1 MKKILLI
8 AMAAMM
14 VGVTNAQ
21 VLKSSKG
28 NKEFSAT
35 QRPALMEVK
44 KEKVVKQFPLM
55 QSKYTTTSLNMGQQ
69 LSLSQKAKKTLKAC
83 TPAAAKAA
91 PAKASAL
98 KDSYLALG
106 TNRATNVKDYWTL
119 KTGVNENQAP
129 CLIDVLPL
137 PKALDTLKAIAI
149 PYEQVEDKITIK
161 PTVVAQGEDEEGA
174 YYILLFSGVDE
185 EGNINLTVG
194 EDGKLSTMKGDVIL
208 YGYWDQPE
216 YKYDENDEGEVE
228 LVGYQGYLSIY
239 EGVQYLTEDETPVP
253 EARYEAGCTYYHI
266 GSSTSGY
273 GYIANLA
280 VMPPY
285 VNVPFK
291 NLTTDLAN
299 SWSWSMAQ
307 LSYNESLEDYEEAE
321 VMTDTTFNF
330 SIQSL
335 PEVYS
340 PAKLT
345 ASYAGKAGDP
355 FSWGLPTEYN
365 GGSYDPYIYGGE
377 VTNSM
382 QFSDGT
388 YATLTR
394 ANTDD
399 FGYYYSG
406 SYLTPG
412 KSTADY
418 TISTLISYQGK
429 PAAPLYLTGVRF
441 GVYQL
446 ELKEDFN
453 LKCKIQ
459 KMSFDEEGRVVLGD
473 VLAESEITYD
483 DVNVEDGCF
492 SWTEFYVEDEWG
504 MTETVDHLFVED
516 EFAIVIEGWDNGTF
530 DCYSLIDG
538 CEFGNV
544 ANTYF
549 IETGDEE
556 QHIYHFVSGAGYQHL
571 DIGIYGGWGYLHTED
586 PTDLAFNKDG
596 GSSTI
601 HVDPMLYSTD
611 DETGEPT
618 YSLFVESVTEDGEEA
633 DEIPEWVS
641 VEIANEDY
649 SKDEEGNFIK
659 GIDYDMVVTA
669 EPLPEGVESRTC
681 QIVFMQ
687 TGAKLTVTITQNIE
701 DAGVTGDLNG
711 DKKVD
716 IADAV
721 TVLNI
726 MAAGEY
732 NAAADINGDQKV
744 DIADFVSVLN
754 IMAAQ

>member
-44 KEKVVKQFPLM
+44 KEKAVKQFPLM

-106 TNRATNVKDYWTL
+106 TNRASNVKDYWTL

-137 PKALDTLKAIAI
+137 PEALDSLKAIAI
-149 PYEQVEDKITIK
+149 PYEQAEDKITIK

-239 EGVQYLTEDETPVP
+239 EDVQYLTEDETPVP

-285 VNVPFK
+285 VTVPFE
-291 NLTTDLAN
+291 NLTTDLAD

-377 VTNSM
+377 VTYSM

-399 FGYYYSG
+399 FGHYYSG

-418 TISTLISYQGK
+418 TMSTLISYQGK
-429 PAAPLYLTGVRF
+429 PAAPLYITGVRF
-441 GVYQL
+441 SVYQL
-446 ELKEDFN
+446 ELQEDFN

-473 VLAESEITYD
+473 VLAESEITYE
-483 DVNVEDGCF
+483 DVNAEDGCF
-492 SWTEFYVEDEWG
+492 SWNEFYVEDEWG

-530 DCYSLIDG
+530 ECYSLIDG

-649 SKDEEGNFIK
+649 SKDEEGNLIN

-701 DAGVTGDLNG
+701 GAGVTGDLNG

-744 DIADFVSVLN
+744 DIADFVSILN

>member
-44 KEKVVKQFPLM
+44 KEKAIKQFPLM

-83 TPAAAKAA
+83 TPAAVKAA

-106 TNRATNVKDYWTL
+106 TNRASNVKDYWTL

-137 PKALDTLKAIAI
+137 PEALDSLKAIAI
-149 PYEQVEDKITIK
+149 PYEQAEDKITIK

-285 VNVPFK
+285 VTVPFK

-355 FSWGLPTEYN
+355 FSWGLPTENN
-365 GGSYDPYIYGGE
+365 GRSFDPYIYGGE
-377 VTNSM
+377 VTYSM
-382 QFSDGT
+382 KFSDGT

-399 FGYYYSG
+399 FGHYYSG

-418 TISTLISYQGK
+418 TMSTLISYQGK
-429 PAAPLYLTGVRF
+429 PAAPLYITGVRF
-441 GVYQL
+441 SVYQL
-446 ELKEDFN
+446 ELQEDFN

-504 MTETVDHLFVED
+504 MTETVDYLFVED

-530 DCYSLIDG
+530 ECYSLIDG

-556 QHIYHFVSGAGYQHL
+556 QHIYHFVSGTGYQHL
-571 DIGIYGGWGYLHTED
+571 DIGISGGWGYLHTED

-701 DAGVTGDLNG
+701 GAGVTGDLNG

-744 DIADFVSVLN
+744 DIADFVSILN

>member
-44 KEKVVKQFPLM
+44 KEKAVKQFPLM

-83 TPAAAKAA
+83 TPAAVKAA

-185 EGNINLTVG
+185 NGNINLTVG

-216 YKYDENDEGEVE
+216 YKYEENDEGEGE

-273 GYIANLA
+273 SYIANLA

-285 VNVPFK
+285 VTVPFK

-345 ASYAGKAGDP
+345 ASYAGKSGEP

-377 VTNSM
+377 VTYSM
-382 QFSDGT
+382 QFADGT

-571 DIGIYGGWGYLHTED
+571 DIGISGGWGYLHTED

-649 SKDEEGNFIK
+649 SKDEEGNLIN

-701 DAGVTGDLNG
+701 GAGVTGDLNG

>member
-44 KEKVVKQFPLM
+44 KEKAVKQFPLM

-83 TPAAAKAA
+83 TPAAVKAA

-185 EGNINLTVG
+185 NGNINLTVG

-285 VNVPFK
+285 VTVPFK

-307 LSYNESLEDYEEAE
+307 MSYNESLEDYEEAE

-345 ASYAGKAGDP
+345 ASYAGKAGEP
-355 FSWGLPTEYN
+355 FSWGLPTEHN

-377 VTNSM
+377 VTYSM

-571 DIGIYGGWGYLHTED
+571 DIGISGGWGYLHTED

-649 SKDEEGNFIK
+649 SKDEEGNLIN

-701 DAGVTGDLNG
+701 GAGITGDLNG

>member
-44 KEKVVKQFPLM
+44 KEKAVKQFPLM

-83 TPAAAKAA
+83 TPAAVKAA

-185 EGNINLTVG
+185 NGNINLTVG

-273 GYIANLA
+273 SYIANLA

-285 VNVPFK
+285 VTVPFK

-345 ASYAGKAGDP
+345 ASYAGKSGEP

-377 VTNSM
+377 VTYSM
-382 QFSDGT
+382 QFADGT

-571 DIGIYGGWGYLHTED
+571 DIGISGGWGYLHTED

-649 SKDEEGNFIK
+649 SKDEEGNLIK

-701 DAGVTGDLNG
+701 DAGITGDLNG

>member
-44 KEKVVKQFPLM
+44 KEKAVKQFPLM

-83 TPAAAKAA
+83 TPAAVKAA

-106 TNRATNVKDYWTL
+106 TNRASNVKDYWTL

-185 EGNINLTVG
+185 NGNINLTVG

-285 VNVPFK
+285 VTVPFK

-307 LSYNESLEDYEEAE
+307 MSYNESLEDYEEAE

-345 ASYAGKAGDP
+345 ASYAGKAGEP
-355 FSWGLPTEYN
+355 FSWGLPTEHN

-377 VTNSM
+377 VTYSM

-453 LKCKIQ
+453 LKC
-459 KMSFDEEGRVVLGD
+459 L
-473 VLAESEITYD
+473 
-483 DVNVEDGCF
+483 
-492 SWTEFYVEDEWG
+492 
-504 MTETVDHLFVED
+504 
-516 EFAIVIEGWDNGTF
+516 
-530 DCYSLIDG
+530 
-538 CEFGNV
+538 
-544 ANTYF
+544 
-549 IETGDEE
+549 
-556 QHIYHFVSGAGYQHL
+556 
-571 DIGIYGGWGYLHTED
+571 
-586 PTDLAFNKDG
+586 
-596 GSSTI
+596 
-601 HVDPMLYSTD
+601 
-611 DETGEPT
+611 
-618 YSLFVESVTEDGEEA
+618 
-633 DEIPEWVS
+633 
-641 VEIANEDY
+641 
-649 SKDEEGNFIK
+649 
-659 GIDYDMVVTA
+659 
-669 EPLPEGVESRTC
+669 
-681 QIVFMQ
+681 
-687 TGAKLTVTITQNIE
+687 
-701 DAGVTGDLNG
+701 
-711 DKKVD
+711 
-716 IADAV
+716 
-721 TVLNI
+721 
-726 MAAGEY
+726 
-732 NAAADINGDQKV
+732 
-744 DIADFVSVLN
+744 
-754 IMAAQ
+754 

>member
-44 KEKVVKQFPLM
+44 KEKAVKQFPLM

-106 TNRATNVKDYWTL
+106 TNRASNVKDYWTL
-119 KTGVNENQAP
+119 KTGVNENQVP

-149 PYEQVEDKITIK
+149 PYEQAEDKITIK

-285 VNVPFK
+285 VTVPFK

-355 FSWGLPTEYN
+355 FSWGLPTENN
-365 GGSYDPYIYGGE
+365 GRSFDPYIYGGE
-377 VTNSM
+377 VTYSM
-382 QFSDGT
+382 KFSDGT

-399 FGYYYSG
+399 FGHYYSG

-418 TISTLISYQGK
+418 TMSTLISYQGK
-429 PAAPLYLTGVRF
+429 PAAPLYITGVRF
-441 GVYQL
+441 SVYQL
-446 ELKEDFN
+446 ELQEDFN

-504 MTETVDHLFVED
+504 MTETVDYLFVED

-530 DCYSLIDG
+530 ECYSLIDG

-556 QHIYHFVSGAGYQHL
+556 QHIYHFVSGTGYQHL
-571 DIGIYGGWGYLHTED
+571 DIGISGGWGYLHTED

-701 DAGVTGDLNG
+701 GAGVTGDLNG

-744 DIADFVSVLN
+744 DIADFVSILN

>member
-44 KEKVVKQFPLM
+44 KEKAVKQFPLM

-83 TPAAAKAA
+83 TPAAVKAA

-106 TNRATNVKDYWTL
+106 TNRASNVKDYWTL

-137 PKALDTLKAIAI
+137 PEALDSLKAIAI
-149 PYEQVEDKITIK
+149 PYEQAEDKITIK

-285 VNVPFK
+285 VTVPFK

-377 VTNSM
+377 VTYSM

-418 TISTLISYQGK
+418 TMSTLISYQGK
-429 PAAPLYLTGVRF
+429 PAAPLYITGVRF
-441 GVYQL
+441 SVYQL
-446 ELKEDFN
+446 ELQEDFN

-473 VLAESEITYD
+473 VLAESEITYE
-483 DVNVEDGCF
+483 DVNAEDGCF
-492 SWTEFYVEDEWG
+492 SWNEFYVEDEWG

-530 DCYSLIDG
+530 ECYSLIDG

-571 DIGIYGGWGYLHTED
+571 DIGISGGWGYLHTED

-649 SKDEEGNFIK
+649 SKDEEGNLIN

-701 DAGVTGDLNG
+701 GAGVTGDLNG
-711 DKKVD
+711 DQKVD

-744 DIADFVSVLN
+744 DIADFVSILN

>member
-44 KEKVVKQFPLM
+44 KEKAVKQFPLM

-83 TPAAAKAA
+83 TPAAVKAA

-185 EGNINLTVG
+185 NGNINLTVG

-273 GYIANLA
+273 SYIANLA

-285 VNVPFK
+285 VTVPFK

-345 ASYAGKAGDP
+345 ASYAGKSGEP

-377 VTNSM
+377 VTYSM
-382 QFSDGT
+382 QFADGT

-571 DIGIYGGWGYLHTED
+571 DIGISGGWGYLHTED

-701 DAGVTGDLNG
+701 DAGITGDLNG